1 MDETTSWKR
10 VAESEDIRG
19 PVLAFAEATGVVP
32 GFVVNEQWCFPEP
45 PIWSERLNQMICP
58 LSYWPAHGAPSYW
71 RSLPCPPKFADNN
84 SANATRSL
92 RRLFRFS

>member
-10 VAESEDIRG
+10 VAELENIRG

-32 GFVVNEQWCFPEP
+32 GFVMNEQLCFPEP

-58 LSYWPAHGAPSYW
+58 LSYWPAHEAPAYW
-71 RSLPCPPKFADNN
+71 RSLPCPPKLADNN
-84 SANATRSL
+84 SANATRCL

>member
-1 MDETTSWKR
+1 MSWRR
-10 VAESEDIRG
+10 VAGSEDIRG

-32 GFVVNEQWCFPEP
+32 GFVMNEQWCFPEP

-58 LSYWPAHGAPSYW
+58 LSYWPAHEAPAYW
-71 RSLPCPPKFADNN
+71 RSLPRPPNLADNN